1 MRKRLR
7 DIDSLIDSLDS
18 LHIVKKPKVTNITK
32 DSPVTPASVTDGA
45 PPPPFESKFKIPL
58 THAKTTYTKTDVE
71 NLITE
76 REDILYTGYLDLINT
91 IGELKER
98 VHFLEKELALERRG
112 CGYVVR
118 REAS

>member
-7 DIDSLIDSLDS
+7 DIDTLIDSLDL
-18 LHIVKKPKVTNITK
+18 LHIVKKPKVASYVQSDSIK
-32 DSPVTPASVTDGA
+32 DSLIT
-45 PPPPFESKFKIPL
+45 PPPPFESKFMLPL
-58 THAKTTYTKTDVE
+58 THTKTTYTKTDVE
-71 NLITE
+71 SLITD
-76 REDILYTGYLDLINT
+76 REENLYAGYTDLVNT

-112 CGYVVR
+112 CGYAVR

>member
-7 DIDSLIDSLDS
+7 DIDALIDSFDT
-18 LHIVKKPKVTNITK
+18 LHIVKKPKIASDVN
-32 DSPVTPASVTDGA
+32 TP
-45 PPPPFESKFKIPL
+45 PQFESKFGIPL
-58 THAKTTYTKTDVE
+58 VHKSTTYTKTDIE
-71 NLITE
+71 SLIAA
-76 REDILYTGYLDLINT
+76 REDTLYEGYLELIST
-91 IGELKER
+91 IGELKEK